1 MASAR
6 EGCLF
11 QASLVEV
18 LERVGNLSLRFVTDT
33 LYVYEMTGV
42 PFINGRDTI
51 GVPFL
56 Y

>member
-1 MASAR
+1 MLGSYTR
-6 EGCLF
+6 VF
-11 QASLVEV
+11 TV

-33 LYVYEMTGV
+33 LYVFEMTGV

-56 Y
+56 S